1 LKHSPFINYL
11 YKPGMKTYIIYI
23 TVFCSF
29 LFWSCQKELKDQ
41 QGTHATYPLQIIFRP
56 VIKDQ
61 PLVFGQNHTNAFGED
76 YSISTFRFYVSKLAL
91 KNNNGT
97 AILPAETKYRLADA
111 GLTNSLSFTL
121 STHQNTFSSLS
132 FQIGVDSIDNV
143 SGAQSGDLDPAKG
156 MFWTWNSGYIM
167 AKLEGASSYS
177 SVPDGNFTYHIGGFS
192 GATNAV
198 RSISMHTPGGTAV
211 TLEENKVTTIL
222 ISADIEKWFNAVHPL
237 KIVDH
242 AFVHSPGELAS
253 LYADNY
259 ASMFSIIEITEE

>member
-1 LKHSPFINYL
+1 
-11 YKPGMKTYIIYI
+11 MKTCIIYI

-41 QGTHATYPLQIIFRP
+41 QVTHATYPLQIIFRP
-56 VIKDQ
+56 AIENQ
-61 PLVFGQNHTNAFGED
+61 PLVFGKNHTNAFGED

-97 AILPAETKYRLADA
+97 TLLPTEVKYRLADA

-121 STHQNTFSSLS
+121 STDQNTFSSLS
-132 FQIGVDSIDNV
+132 FQLGVDSIDNV

-167 AKLEGASSYS
+167 AKLEGSSSYS
-177 SVPDGNFTYHIGGFS
+177 SVPDGNFTYHIGGFA
-192 GATNAV
+192 GATNTV
-198 RSISMHTPGGTAV
+198 RSIVMQTPGGTAV
-211 TLEENKVTTIL
+211 TLKENKATTIL
-222 ISADIEKWFNAVHPL
+222 ISANIEKWFNAAHPL
-237 KIVDH
+237 KIADH
-242 AFVHSPGELAS
+242 AFVHSPGDLAK

-259 ASMFSIIEITEE
+259 AGMFNITEIAEE

>member
-1 LKHSPFINYL
+1 
-11 YKPGMKTYIIYI
+11 MKTCIIYI

-41 QGTHATYPLQIIFRP
+41 QVSHATYPLHIIFRP

-61 PLVFGQNHTNAFGED
+61 PLVPGQNHTNAFGED
-76 YSISTFRFYVSKLAL
+76 YNISAFRFYVSKLGL
-91 KNNNGT
+91 KSNSAT
-97 AILPAETKYRLADA
+97 VPLPTETKYRLADA
-111 GLTNSLSFTL
+111 GLTNTLSFSLSTD
-121 STHQNTFSSLS
+121 QNTFSSLS
-132 FQIGVDSIDNV
+132 FQLGVDSIDNV

-192 GATNAV
+192 GATNAI
-198 RSISMHTPGGTAV
+198 RSISMQTPGGAPV
-211 TLEENKVTTIL
+211 TLNENKATTIL
-222 ISADIEKWFNAVHPL
+222 IIADIDKWFNAVHPL
-237 KIVDH
+237 KIADH
-242 AFVHSPGELAS
+242 AFVHSPGELAK

-259 ASMFSIIEITEE
+259 ATMFSITEITEE